1 MKNRIGSA
9 LALILILMAL
19 AAVACA
25 PAPASPPQT
34 LPNDT
39 VGPTSQPTPGAAPEP
54 NLVVVAAPIESV
66 EVIIAESFPPQ
77 YFLKVKSGL
86 PNGCV
91 RFNEYVVNRSDAEID
106 VKVTNLE
113 PADKNVICTMVYG
126 TVNSNIV
133 LGTDFEGGREYT
145 VRVNDV
151 VETFTAQGGETSAE
165 IDETAIEPAPIESV
179 AILLDRGPELV
190 VVSGLPNSCYELSDH
205 ALTRQGDTF
214 ILDVNNVRPADES
227 IMCAEIYR
235 TVDTRIAIQGQIEP
249 CKVYEVLANDKPMSI
264 QAIAPNVFCAAPDE
278 NTGLTPTP
286 GPSVGQKI
294 PDYET
299 VEVLAPI
306 EKLEIDV
313 REGEYLALVTSG
325 LPGGCARFHESGV
338 ALDGNLISIKI
349 TNLMPSPNEP
359 VPCTRIYGVMP
370 HEISLGTDL
379 EEGATYTVVV
389 NESTTETFTVA
400 AGGSLGGL
408 STPTPTP
415 PSSPELPP
423 YDTVEVPA
431 PIDSLKIE
439 ELNGEYFALIN
450 SGLPSGCASFHE
462 SDITVDGTLISIKIT
477 NLQPAPGQLVACT
490 AIYGTKSHRIPL
502 GRDLQEGVT
511 YKVVVNDSAM
521 ETFTVSAKVSTGG
534 SDAGDVI
541 GSGQTVDVRYGT
553 TLYLDHLGLEFHFA
567 DVLEDSRCPANALCI
582 WAGQARVL
590 IGVTAQ
596 GEDLGQHELRL
607 EGGSDSS
614 GDVTIGAFELRLVAL
629 DPYPGTADGGIQRD
643 EYTASLLV
651 TAEETSSSGSIDD
664 FEIILTAEPVE
675 GQLLTMRFTAELI
688 GGADN
693 SKELYCTG
701 TTWEFGDGMGIAMMP
716 SCIQWTP

>member
-1 MKNRIGSA
+1 
-9 LALILILMAL
+9 
-19 AAVACA
+19 
-25 PAPASPPQT
+25 
-34 LPNDT
+34 
-39 VGPTSQPTPGAAPEP
+39 
-54 NLVVVAAPIESV
+54 
-66 EVIIAESFPPQ
+66 
-77 YFLKVKSGL
+77 
-86 PNGCV
+86 
-91 RFNEYVVNRSDAEID
+91 
-106 VKVTNLE
+106 
-113 PADKNVICTMVYG
+113 
-126 TVNSNIV
+126 
-133 LGTDFEGGREYT
+133 
-145 VRVNDV
+145 
-151 VETFTAQGGETSAE
+151 
-165 IDETAIEPAPIESV
+165 
-179 AILLDRGPELV
+179 
-190 VVSGLPNSCYELSDH
+190 LSDH

-214 ILDVNNVRPADES
+214 ILDVNNVRPADDS

-235 TVDTRIAIQGQIEP
+235 TVDTRIAIQGEIEP

-264 QAIAPNVFCAAPDE
+264 QASALNVRCASPARQPAPSLVVA
-278 NTGLTPTP
+278 
-286 GPSVGQKI
+286 
-294 PDYET
+294 
-299 VEVLAPI
+299 API
-306 EKLEIDV
+306 ESVEIIVAESYPPQYSLKVKSGLPNGCVRFNEYVVSRSEAEIDV
-313 REGEYLALVTSG
+313 RVTNIVPANKNVICTMVYGTVDS
-325 LPGGCARFHESGV
+325 
-338 ALDGNLISIKI
+338 KI
-349 TNLMPSPNEP
+349 A
-359 VPCTRIYGVMP
+359 
-370 HEISLGTDL
+370 LGTDF
-379 EEGATYTVVV
+379 EGGTEYTVRVNDVV
-389 NESTTETFTVA
+389 ETFTAQVGETSSVPA
-400 AGGSLGGL
+400 
-408 STPTPTP
+408 TPTPTP

-423 YDTVEVPA
+423 YETVEVLA

-462 SDITVDGTLISIKIT
+462 SGLTRNGTLINIKIT
-477 NLQPAPGQLVACT
+477 NLQPASGQLIACT
-490 AIYGTKSHRIPL
+490 AIYGTKTHRIPL

-511 YKVVVNDSAM
+511 YKVAVNDSTT
-521 ETFTVSAKVSTGG
+521 ETFTVSAKASTGG

-643 EYTASLLV
+643 EYTASLLI

-664 FEIILTAEPVE
+664 FEIILTAQPVD
-675 GQLLTMRFTAELI
+675 GQLLTMRFTAELV

-701 TTWEFGDGMGIAMMP
+701 TTWEFGDGMGIAMTP
-716 SCIQWTP
+716 ACIQWTPDVRVNRHLEQTYKYDRAGEYEVTLRLGPLPPETIVVEVKVELPTL